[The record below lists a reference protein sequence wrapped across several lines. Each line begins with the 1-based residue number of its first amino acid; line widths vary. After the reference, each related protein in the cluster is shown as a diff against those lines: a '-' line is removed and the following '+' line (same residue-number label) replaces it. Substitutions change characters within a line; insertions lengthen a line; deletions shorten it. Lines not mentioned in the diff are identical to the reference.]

1 MQELLR
7 ITFQHL
13 NRMAGFLV
21 FLFFSFSLSAVVL
34 FLSLP
39 AVVSRATQSSLL
51 NFVFWTSNHK
61 TVSCPAAAFELDLTV
76 IVPSHC

>member
-13 NRMAGFLV
+13 NRMAGF
-21 FLFFSFSLSAVVL
+21 FLFFSFSFSAVVL

-39 AVVSRATQSSLL
+39 AVVSRATQSSM
-51 NFVFWTSNHK
+51 
-61 TVSCPAAAFELDLTV
+61 
-76 IVPSHC
+76 

>member
-7 ITFQHL
+7 INFQHL
-13 NRMAGFLV
+13 NRMAGFFV

-39 AVVSRATQSSLL
+39 AVVSRATQSSM
-51 NFVFWTSNHK
+51 
-61 TVSCPAAAFELDLTV
+61 
-76 IVPSHC
+76 